1 MAHTDSK
8 GKLRYGQ
15 QYDPNDDLVI
25 PYTERIHNETSG
37 STECDVQGQART
49 EINPQDAQ
57 SWLVRE
63 FTPPTDALEAYSLV
77 TPGSTDLQL
86 PDVLLSIAVTYN
98 TASGNG
104 VHAQDGDGISISSS
118 PSLNLSLASKAQ
130 GSASVMPDIQPII
143 KQYWARNVPCL
154 RVLLYMAN
162 GFSRP
167 DVINRLNDLLGVTVN
182 NWPNFQPAG
191 VTFTLKGETVSV
203 SADADVQQYA
213 ALRVGEVSVTYTWG
227 EGEGTSKE
235 VSTTTKTVRIPPTIH
250 GAITLSGPTNSAT
263 AEANAGA
270 GWSGGTNWPARSAEA
285 YVSMNAAASVTPTSL
300 SATSPVSAIPTSG
313 HYLHRLDA
321 EPYKWDRVR
330 VRAEIVNFADVV

>member
-8 GKLRYGQ
+8 GKLRAGQ
-15 QYDPNDDLVI
+15 QYDPQDDLVI
-25 PYTERIHNETSG
+25 PYTERIHNATGGE
-37 STECDVQGQART
+37 TECDAQGQART

-57 SWLVRE
+57 SWLVRT
-63 FTPPTDALEAYSLV
+63 FDIPTEALDAYELV
-77 TPGSTDLQL
+77 TPGTTNLDL
-86 PDVLLSIAVTYN
+86 PDVLLSVAVTYN
-98 TASGNG
+98 TANGNG
-104 VHAQDGDGISISSS
+104 VHAQEGDGISISSS

-130 GSASVMPDIQPII
+130 GSASIMPDIQPII
-143 KQYWARNVPCL
+143 KQYWARNVPCE
-154 RVLLYMAN
+154 RVLMYLPI
-162 GFSRP
+162 GFDMT
-167 DVINRLNDLLGVTVN
+167 DVTARLGATFGGSVN
-182 NWPNFQPAG
+182 PWPRFQPAG

-250 GAITLSGPTNSAT
+250 AEITLTSTTSSAT

-270 GWSGGTNWPARSAEA
+270 AWSAGTNWPARSAEA
-285 YVSMNAAASVTPTSL
+285 YVSMNASGSVTPTTL

-313 HYLHRLDA
+313 LYLHRLDA
-321 EPYKWDRVR
+321 EPYKWGYVR
-330 VRAEIVNFADVV
+330 VRAEVVDFADV